1 MRPSRRPDCLRTI
14 LSALDL
20 AVYWMQSCLVSVGY
34 KTDVADARIS
44 RLADL
49 IVDYSLELQSGQVFR
64 IDALDAASPLTL
76 AFYRSAI
83 RAGAFPYSSVGL
95 EGTLELLL
103 EHGTKEQIEY
113 IAPQQWEEIEEIDA
127 IATIWSEANTR
138 ALSRVDPAHHANY
151 LAAQR
156 RLHNRRWERIAAGE
170 MRWCGTLFPTNAHAQ
185 DAGMSLSSYEDFVY
199 SACHVDTGE
208 AADHWRLVASSLRAR
223 AQELDS
229 AKELRILGPDTDLR
243 LSVDGRSWI
252 SAEGTYNMPD
262 GEVFTSPVE
271 TATEGE
277 IRYTFPAIYHG
288 REVEDIRLRFESG
301 SVVHAEAARGDD
313 YLKTLLDMD
322 KGARILGEVAFGL
335 NYEIDRFTR
344 NILFDE
350 KIGGTMHL
358 ALGSAFTQAGGNNTS
373 GLHWDMICDLREDG
387 EVYADGELVW
397 KAGRFLHEPVPAG
410 DPVEAAEHA

>member
-1 MRPSRRPDCLRTI
+1 M
-14 LSALDL
+14 DL

-83 RAGAFPYSSVGL
+83 RAGAFPYFSVGL

-113 IAPQQWEEIEEIDA
+113 IAPQQWQEIEEIDA

-170 MRWCGTLFPTNAHAQ
+170 MPWCGTLFPTNAHAQ

-397 KAGRFLHEPVPAG
+397 KAGRFLHEPVPAPE
-410 DPVEAAEHA
+410 PVEAAEHA

>member
-1 MRPSRRPDCLRTI
+1 
-14 LSALDL
+14 LDL

-83 RAGAFPYSSVGL
+83 RAGAFPYFSVGL

-138 ALSRVDPAHHANY
+138 ALSRVDPARHANY

-229 AKELRILGPDTDLR
+229 AKELRIMGPDTDLR
-243 LSVDGRSWI
+243 VSVDGRSWI

-301 SVVHAEAARGDD
+301 SVVQAEAARGDD
-313 YLKTLLDMD
+313 YLTTLLDMD

-358 ALGSAFTQAGGNNTS
+358 ALGSAFTQAGGINTS

-397 KAGRFLHEPVPAG
+397 KAGRFLHEPVPAP

>member
-1 MRPSRRPDCLRTI
+1 
-14 LSALDL
+14 
-20 AVYWMQSCLVSVGY
+20 MQSCLVSVGY
-34 KTDVADARIS
+34 KTDVTDVRIS

-49 IVDYSLELQSGQVFR
+49 IVDYSLELQPGQVFR

-83 RAGAFPYSSVGL
+83 RAGAFPYFSVGL

-103 EHGTKEQIEY
+103 EHGTNEQIEY

-138 ALSRVDPAHHANY
+138 ALSRVDPARHANY

-223 AQELDS
+223 AHQLDS
-229 AKELRILGPDTDLR
+229 ARELRILGPDTDLR

-288 REVEDIRLRFESG
+288 REVEDIRLRFEGG
-301 SVVHAEAARGDD
+301 SVVHAEAARGND
-313 YLKTLLDMD
+313 YLNTLLEMD
-322 KGARILGEVAFGL
+322 EGARILGEVAFGL

-350 KIGGTMHL
+350 KIGGTIHT
-358 ALGSAFTQAGGNNTS
+358 ALGAGFPQTGGTNSS
-373 GLHWDMICDLREDG
+373 GLHWDLICDLREEG
-387 EVYADGELVW
+387 EVYADGELIW
-397 KAGRFLHEPVPAG
+397 KAGAFLAEPAL
-410 DPVEAAEHA
+410 EAV

>member
-1 MRPSRRPDCLRTI
+1 
-14 LSALDL
+14 
-20 AVYWMQSCLVSVGY
+20 MQSCLVSVGY
-34 KTDVADARIS
+34 KTDVTDARIA

-49 IVDYSLELQSGQVFR
+49 IVDYSLELQPGQVFR

-83 RAGAFPYSSVGL
+83 RAGAFPYFSLGL

-103 EHGTKEQIEY
+103 EHGTNEQIEY
-113 IAPQQWEEIEEIDA
+113 IAPQQWEEIEELDA
-127 IATIWSEANTR
+127 IATIWSESNTR
-138 ALSRVDPAHHANY
+138 ALSRVDPARHANH

-185 DAGMSLSSYEDFVY
+185 DAGMSLLSYEDFVY

-223 AQELDS
+223 AQELNS
-229 AKELRILGPDTDLR
+229 VKELRILGPDTDLR
-243 LSVDGRSWI
+243 VSVDGRTWI
-252 SAEGTYNMPD
+252 SAEGSYNMPD

-288 REVEDIRLRFESG
+288 REVEDIRLRFEG
-301 SVVHAEAARGDD
+301 GTVVHAEAARGDD
-313 YLKTLLDMD
+313 YLKTLLEMD

-350 KIGGTMHL
+350 KIGGTVHL
-358 ALGSAFTQAGGNNTS
+358 ALGSGFDDCGSKNDSA
-373 GLHWDMICDLREDG
+373 LHWDIICDLREEG
-387 EVYADGELVW
+387 EIYADGELVW
-397 KAGRFLHEPVPAG
+397 RAGQFLEVPKPA
-410 DPVEAAEHA
+410 VERV